1 MAKFLVQ
8 FSYTDQGLK
17 GLVKEGGSKRQEA
30 TRTLIESL
38 GGSLESYYFA
48 FGDHDGF
55 LIVDGLDNVEAT
67 AAALIGGASGS
78 VRTKTTVLL
87 TPEEVDEATKK
98 QGNYRPPGQ

>member
-1 MAKFLVQ
+1 MIAKREIVALQ
-8 FSYTDQGLK
+8 C
-17 GLVKEGGSKRQEA
+17 A
-30 TRTLIESL
+30 TQAFNQRPGCLP
-38 GGSLESYYFA
+38 A
-48 FGDHDGF
+48 FGDHDGII
-55 LIVDGLDNVEAT
+55 IVDGLDNVEAT